1 MFEKWKSVVHK
12 EEEFGTLLTD
22 LSNTLDCLYLR
33 FIIIFITIELTHSKT
48 ILEITVEIKPQPAA
62 LDLKNLSQYS
72 SRSK

>member
-33 FIIIFITIELTHSKT
+33 FIIIIITIELTHSKT